1 MAICTFCTQEFG
13 NSQAVKAHLRKCR
26 TYLKSKEGT
35 KSSTSPPINPSPA
48 PAWATAQGSP
58 VSTPLTTPSDL
69 MAHLV
74 SQMTAQLA
82 GPDEATRLKQKRES
96 LLAGLCTT
104 LVDWYCPPEGVVT
117 AEMAVAA
124 KVAIRDELGTV
135 AIDEMPPAELTLRGT
150 AIRNRIFAPYVRR
163 HQEQVARQHE
173 GQQHDAQRRQQESG
187 IQARHAIRKAA
198 LIELGITRA
207 LGSASSRGIPRRVLA
222 VLEWEV
228 RARLEALLVGDETES
243 QVDETI
249 EAAIDRPLWEWGA
262 RVEQVQSAKRER
274 IVDHCLTAALPVVEA
289 AVPWVQKVV
298 VNYLCETLGMPP
310 SPPSSAREASAPP
323 TNEAAPES
331 PDAPTPPPVR
341 RRRAYPVSPPMDCK
355 EAISPS
361 ESAPSTSTESRTGTS

>member
-1 MAICTFCTQEFG
+1 
-13 NSQAVKAHLRKCR
+13 
-26 TYLKSKEGT
+26 
-35 KSSTSPPINPSPA
+35 
-48 PAWATAQGSP
+48 
-58 VSTPLTTPSDL
+58 
-69 MAHLV
+69 
-74 SQMTAQLA
+74 
-82 GPDEATRLKQKRES
+82 
-96 LLAGLCTT
+96 
-104 LVDWYCPPEGVVT
+104 
-117 AEMAVAA
+117 MAVAA

-135 AIDEMPPAELTLRGT
+135 AIHEMPPAELTLRGT

-163 HQEQVARQHE
+163 HQEQAARQHE
-173 GQQHDAQRRQQESG
+173 RQQHDTQRRQQESG

-310 SPPSSAREASAPP
+310 SPPSFAREASAPP

-355 EAISPS
+355 EAISSS